1 MENIWDWMV
10 KYGLN
15 WIIWEYVLYCLVTL
29 RWSRIHRLWPKGWHV
44 REVAIL
50 GPDLQGCFIF
60 RSFQVYLILSMMEWP
75 WISQSPPYIYVSTV
89 HGDFLLITTLGF
101 LNSCVNYYILGQ
113 TTAPEGKKGKL
124 VTLGSRK
131 ELDCLV
137 QFINDEF
144 GEPTF
149 EVKRC
154 LWAPGLGVN
163 RKLLGT
169 RFGVNSGCIC

>member
-1 MENIWDWMV
+1 M
-10 KYGLN
+10 
-15 WIIWEYVLYCLVTL
+15 
-29 RWSRIHRLWPKGWHV
+29 
-44 REVAIL
+44 
-50 GPDLQGCFIF
+50 
-60 RSFQVYLILSMMEWP
+60 LIN
-75 WISQSPPYIYVSTV
+75 
-89 HGDFLLITTLGF
+89 ITTLGF

-149 EVKRC
+149 EVKSC

>member
-1 MENIWDWMV
+1 MSID
-10 KYGLN
+10 
-15 WIIWEYVLYCLVTL
+15 
-29 RWSRIHRLWPKGWHV
+29 
-44 REVAIL
+44 
-50 GPDLQGCFIF
+50 
-60 RSFQVYLILSMMEWP
+60 
-75 WISQSPPYIYVSTV
+75 
-89 HGDFLLITTLGF
+89 
-101 LNSCVNYYILGQ
+101 VNYYILGQ

-149 EVKRC
+149 EVKRY
-154 LWAPGLGVN
+154 LWVPGSGVN

-169 RFGVNSGCIC
+169 RFGVNSGCIG